1 MSFRSARR
9 AFLRRLESAQRSIS
23 KSGAAVSGSLGKILE
38 IRETRVDVRGGKER
52 TKPPKI
58 QYFNPLYWLLQILKC
73 FGRYITSREAI
84 SGIQGLP
91 ALVGFFAPLLLGY
104 WLAPSRED
112 LILRAQGQRN
122 FYAEKEDFERADF
135 FARQLC
141 GLLPGDSQ
149 VQFDRALLVHS
160 SGKHE
165 EAEAMILQL
174 ATDRQFEPAMEWICD
189 KDLRSIETALK
200 PDETALRTLM
210 NRLQFL
216 LNRNTGNRRANLM
229 LGLLYLKQEQ
239 FGRAV
244 PPLMIAVGD
253 RPEANPEAACALA
266 MCLRQTRQWSDSIRY
281 SSRAADALLT
291 RMATQPYSSETC
303 VQTLRALILSE
314 RESEALD
321 LVQQLAK
328 SQPESEQA
336 QLNWLAGEVCAQW
349 CRRLRTREGRTAEDL
364 AKALVVMNAAIS
376 MGSQHP
382 SVTDEMVR
390 LCCLSDL
397 DDAVISQQLSV
408 ALDSGVAPGLVH
420 FIQGTRF
427 LLANP
432 PDQKSALHH
441 LELARTHS
449 GEMPGLLNNLA
460 DAMLQAEDADLNQA
474 FSLVQ
479 EAIRMMPDQP
489 YFYETRGSIH
499 LKRNEYREAIA
510 DLEKALAAPELRSQA
525 HQKLARAYEGLG
537 DVAEAERHMKM
548 SEQNQKKQEN

>member
-1 MSFRSARR
+1 M
-9 AFLRRLESAQRSIS
+9 I
-23 KSGAAVSGSLGKILE
+23 V
-38 IRETRVDVRGGKER
+38 
-52 TKPPKI
+52 
-58 QYFNPLYWLLQILKC
+58 
-73 FGRYITSREAI
+73 
-84 SGIQGLP
+84 
-91 ALVGFFAPLLLGY
+91 
-104 WLAPSRED
+104 
-112 LILRAQGQRN
+112 RAQGQRN

-141 GLLPGDSQ
+141 GLLPGESQ

-160 SGKHE
+160 SGRQE

-189 KDLRSIETALK
+189 KDLRSIEAASK

-216 LNRNTGNRRANLM
+216 LSRNAGNRRANLM
-229 LGLLYLKQEQ
+229 LGLLYLKQQ
-239 FGRAV
+239 QYGRAI
-244 PPLMIAVGD
+244 PPLKAAIGD

-266 MCLRQTRQWSDSIRY
+266 VCLRQTQQLNESKQY

-291 RMATQPYSSETC
+291 RMATQPYNSETC
-303 VQTLRALILSE
+303 VQTLRALVLSE

-328 SQPESEQA
+328 SQSEAEQA

-364 AKALVVMNAAIS
+364 SKALVVMNAAITI
-376 MGSQHP
+376 GSQHP
-382 SVTDEMVR
+382 TVTDEMVR

-427 LLANP
+427 LLADP
-432 PDQKSALHH
+432 PDQESALHH
-441 LELARTHS
+441 LELAKTHS

-460 DAMLQAEDADLNQA
+460 DAMVHAENADLNQA
-474 FSLVQ
+474 LSLVQ

-499 LKRNEYREAIA
+499 LKRKEYREAIA

-525 HQKLARAYEGLG
+525 HQKLASAYEALG
-537 DVAEAERHMKM
+537 DAVEAERQMRM
-548 SEQNQKKQEN
+548 SEQNQKEQSN